1 MRICATCGREGA
13 PSEPR
18 CPVDG
23 GLLVETAGPGA
34 RPMGRPTAQAT
45 VQVAIAPELTEDL
58 EPGAMVGEYRIEGK
72 IGVGGMG
79 VVYGARH
86 PVIGKRAAIK
96 VLNRKYS
103 ADHEAVERFVFEAQA
118 VNQIGHANIIDIF
131 SFGTLPDGRSFF
143 AMEWL
148 SGDTLEARIGQGE
161 LPIAELLSILITLTR
176 ALEAAHAAGVVHRD
190 LKPDNIFL
198 VAAEDPTVKLL
209 DFGIAKLSSTEVG
222 RSRTATGMVVG
233 TPLYMSP
240 EQAKGERVDARSDIY
255 SLGVVAYAMAC
266 NQTPFE
272 REGSAVEILSAHITK
287 PPQPPTELRPDLAP
301 ALASVILEMLAKD
314 PEHRPAL
321 ADVRHRLKLI
331 ASADAAITSPTQL
344 AAAVRAGNASP
355 RSAHATAAAAAAAD
369 DDSDDDLV
377 PRRRRSLMLPL
388 AAVAAIGMSV
398 VLFVAVRSS
407 GSAVRSSGS
416 SVRSSE
422 SSVRLSGPSVRSS
435 GPSVPSSGSSVP
447 SSGSSVPSS
456 VPSVPPPAAA
466 STQGTPPPPAVA
478 PAPVPVAGKTTPVT
492 AQPKRLPATGAAKG
506 HVHLRPKPET
516 DVDDAPD
523 PFKP

>member
-1 MRICATCGREGA
+1 
-13 PSEPR
+13 
-18 CPVDG
+18 
-23 GLLVETAGPGA
+23 
-34 RPMGRPTAQAT
+34 
-45 VQVAIAPELTEDL
+45 VQVAIAPQLAEDI

-103 ADHEAVERFVFEAQA
+103 SDFEAVERFVFEAQA

-143 AMEWL
+143 VMEWL

-161 LPIAELLSILITLTR
+161 LLISDILSILVTLTR

-198 VAAEDPTVKLL
+198 VSGETPAVKLL
-209 DFGIAKLSSTEVG
+209 DFGIAKLSSAEQG
-222 RSRTATGMVVG
+222 LRRTATGMVVG

-266 NQTPFE
+266 NRTPFE
-272 REGSAVEILSAHITK
+272 QEGSAVEILSAHIVK
-287 PPQPPTELRPDLAP
+287 PPQPPTELRPELPP

-314 PEHRPAL
+314 PDQRPTL
-321 ADVRHRLKLI
+321 AEVRRRLKLI

-344 AAAVRAGNASP
+344 ADAV
-355 RSAHATAAAAAAAD
+355 SARTAPPVPAYVTAAAAAAAD
-369 DDSDDDLV
+369 DDDDNDLV
-377 PRRRRSLMLPL
+377 PRRRSMGWPL
-388 AAVAAIGMSV
+388 AIVAAVGIAG
-398 VLFVAVRSS
+398 FVAVRSLS
-407 GSAVRSSGS
+407 PSA
-416 SVRSSE
+416 
-422 SSVRLSGPSVRSS
+422 
-435 GPSVPSSGSSVP
+435 PSSPPSAPSSSSVP
-447 SSGSSVPSS
+447 SFPPVSAAAQQRPA
-456 VPSVPPPAAA
+456 PPA
-466 STQGTPPPPAVA
+466 PVA
-478 PAPVPVAGKTTPVT
+478 TRSPVPPAPVPGVAELTVDAPDATILIDGTAATVDHGHVRIELPPGEHRLRAAAQGRTGVEQVFAITTGKTTAVT
-492 AQPKRLPATGAAKG
+492 IQLKRAPATGTSKG
-506 HVHLRPKPET
+506 HVHVRSRPET